1 MNRPQQ
7 GFTLVEILVAV
18 SISSIL
24 LVTIYG
30 VFTTMSNAR
39 IRVETEGEVYHQARV
54 IFDRIGRE
62 IRSSFV
68 DPNKVEETRMRGGID
83 DRGIPFLALATTAG
97 TPRQGRS
104 SGSALVRYELRQ
116 EADDTTGKAS
126 LFRSEASDLVEGEPA
141 TTYRMARGIETLRLR
156 FLSDGEWQDEWPP
169 DTGFGPPQAVEVTLT
184 MVIDETSVPFRSA
197 FEVPAIGA
205 N

>member
-39 IRVETEGEVYHQARV
+39 IRVETAGEGYHQARV

-62 IRSSFV
+62 IRSSYV
-68 DPNKVEETRMRGGID
+68 DPSAQETRMQGGID
-83 DRGIPFLALATTAG
+83 DRGTPFLALATTAG
-97 TPRQGRS
+97 TPRHGVT
-104 SGSALVRYELRQ
+104 SGVVLVRYELRQ
-116 EADDTTGKAS
+116 AVGETAEKPS
-126 LFRSEASDLVEGEPA
+126 LFRSETPVLAEDESPIVYRLAS
-141 TTYRMARGIETLRLR
+141 GIEALQMR
-156 FLSDGEWQDEWPP
+156 FLDNGEWREEWPP
-169 DTGFGPPQAVEVTLT
+169 DTSSSPPQAVEISLSL
-184 MVIDETSVPFRSA
+184 VIDETAVPFRST
-197 FEVPAIGA
+197 FEVPDVGP